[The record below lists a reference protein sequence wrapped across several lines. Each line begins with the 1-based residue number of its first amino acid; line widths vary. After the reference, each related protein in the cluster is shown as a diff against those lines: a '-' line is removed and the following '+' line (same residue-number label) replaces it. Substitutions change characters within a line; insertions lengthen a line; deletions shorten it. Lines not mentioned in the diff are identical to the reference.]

1 MDTAADPEGWLLGMT
16 TGARPSDPMQDIAL
30 TRRPARPA
38 RAAADLAKASMSE
51 NTRRA
56 YETALRGFER
66 SGNPETDAGIAAY
79 LGDLCEGGHSAAV
92 AAMARLRHGL

>member
-1 MDTAADPEGWLLGMT
+1 
-16 TGARPSDPMQDIAL
+16 
-30 TRRPARPA
+30 
-38 RAAADLAKASMSE
+38 MSE

-79 LGDLCEGGHSAAV
+79 LGELYEGGHSAAV
-92 AAMARLRHGL
+92 AAMARLRYGQ